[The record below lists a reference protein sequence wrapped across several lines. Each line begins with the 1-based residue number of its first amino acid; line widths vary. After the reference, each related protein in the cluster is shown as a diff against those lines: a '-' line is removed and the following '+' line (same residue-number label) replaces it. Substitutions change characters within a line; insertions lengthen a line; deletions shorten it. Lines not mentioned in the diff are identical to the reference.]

1 MVQQKT
7 KVLVLYEFFYPGY
20 KAGGPVQSLMNMVT
34 LLSSHFNFA
43 VATTAFDLQEQI
55 PYSSVQLDNW
65 NSVQLS
71 NNSHDKIP
79 VFYSSKRSISF
90 WQLYK
95 NIKESNCNIIY
106 INGFYT
112 RHFLFP
118 LIYKKFFLLKG
129 KEIIVSPRGM
139 LQMGALKSKSFQKE
153 IFLSTMK
160 IFGLMKN
167 VKYHA
172 TTNDEAEDVK
182 KIFGKSAKVV
192 VAGNVPKTP
201 FANSKKAVKQKGVLK
216 LIYLSLITEKKN
228 LLLLLNVLLKSNEN
242 IELDIYGPIKD
253 QQYWQQCQ
261 QLIKQQSSSILI
273 SYKGDISPSL
283 VQEIISK
290 YDALVLLTKGENF
303 GHALYESL
311 SVGTPI
317 ITSKFTPWQDLENKF
332 AGWMVD
338 IDNEEA
344 ILKQINSLVHYNEQE
359 WQKFSDG
366 ALAMAKK
373 YFDGNNFVE
382 DYSLLFN

>member
-1 MVQQKT
+1 MQQKT

-43 VATTAFDLQEQI
+43 VATTAFDLQEQV
-55 PYSSVQLDNW
+55 PYTTVQLDEW

-71 NNSHDKIP
+71 KNSQDKTQ

-118 LIYKKFFLLKG
+118 IIYKKLFLLKG

-228 LLLLLNVLLKSNEN
+228 LLLLLNVLLKSKEN
-242 IELDIYGPIKD
+242 IELDIYGPVKD

-261 QLIKQQSSSILI
+261 QLIKQQSSTILI

-283 VQEIISK
+283 VQETISK

-332 AGWMVD
+332 AGWVVD

-344 ILKQINSLVHYNEQE
+344 ILKQINNLVHYNEQE
-359 WQKFSDG
+359 WHKFSDG

>member
-1 MVQQKT
+1 MQQKT
-7 KVLVLYEFFYPGY
+7 KVIVLYEFFYPGY

-71 NNSHDKIP
+71 KNSQDKIP

-261 QLIKQQSSSILI
+261 QLIKQQFSSILI
-273 SYKGDISPSL
+273 SFKGDISPSL

-373 YFDGNNFVE
+373 YFDENNFVE